1 MCEERVGRDESD
13 DKNEGECVNKGPS
26 RVRARRAAVTL
37 ESPFYGSLN
46 EALRSANRSDIKA
59 FFHWYVGPMFQ
70 SQDNSTRS
78 PHRQKH
84 VLILASQVIFL
95 ILFDFSN
102 DSAPPPCACRM
113 KLALSGLYCLPLVQD
128 TVHRGVKL
136 DLKSKYPKGS
146 KFVNWSFSSTTSS
159 VEVLQSEQVCVCE

>member
-1 MCEERVGRDESD
+1 MGRDESD

-46 EALRSANRSDIKA
+46 EALRSANRTDIKD

-84 VLILASQVIFL
+84 VLILASQVILL
-95 ILFDFSN
+95 ILFDFSK
-102 DSAPPPCACRM
+102 DSLRPTALCLQDEARLERTVLPAPCSRHGASRRQIGPP
-113 KLALSGLYCLPLVQD
+113 VQIPQ
-128 TVHRGVKL
+128 R
-136 DLKSKYPKGS
+136 
-146 KFVNWSFSSTTSS
+146 
-159 VEVLQSEQVCVCE
+159 Q